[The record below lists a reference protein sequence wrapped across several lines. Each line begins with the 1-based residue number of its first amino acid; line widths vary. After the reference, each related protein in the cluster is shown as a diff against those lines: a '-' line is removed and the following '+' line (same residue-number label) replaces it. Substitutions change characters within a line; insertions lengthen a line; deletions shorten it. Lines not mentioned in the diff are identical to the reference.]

1 MLHQKGNTV
10 PHRGRGRNCTDKG
23 CLLTLEG
30 VRLHEVIT
38 WVLAEMMV
46 FIWFLVMSVSYFA
59 LISRRSW
66 DSSIPL
72 PSSTLAARTL
82 LIGWG
87 GCCRAFP
94 ACSETRRKVQANFKA
109 AELYFWGSP
118 WRSGVFSPFWRHLIM
133 QRCRFCSS
141 EMMIPKLCTEMN
153 SYSVLML
160 LLHCNLVFL

>member
-1 MLHQKGNTV
+1 MLHRKGNTV
-10 PHRGRGRNCTDKG
+10 PHRGRGRNCTDKA

-30 VRLHEVIT
+30 VCLHEVIT

-66 DSSIPL
+66 DSSIPF

-87 GCCRAFP
+87 CCCRAFP

-118 WRSGVFSPFWRHLIM
+118 WRSGAFSPFWRRLIM